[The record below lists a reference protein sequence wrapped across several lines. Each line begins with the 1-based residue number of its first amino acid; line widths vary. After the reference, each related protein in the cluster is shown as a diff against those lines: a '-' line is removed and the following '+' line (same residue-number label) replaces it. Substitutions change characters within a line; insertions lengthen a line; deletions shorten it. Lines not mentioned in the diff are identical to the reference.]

1 MSKVYGFTNEYLT
14 SYPDIY
20 NFENADV
27 LSVIGSGDQYF
38 TAVLAGAK
46 NVTLFDI
53 NKAAWFYFVLKYISI
68 SHLTYEE
75 FYEFFLKDNLNNIR
89 LYKKIRDYLPNN
101 VKRFFDILRV
111 TKKQFSSILTEDTLT
126 KDLSYQEFSKIVPYL
141 NEDSYYILQ
150 DLLRKNTL
158 PECIIDN
165 FINIALNYNLKE
177 YNIALLSNIFDWMN
191 ISVETYKTLLDKFD
205 NCTIQALYLW
215 GLCGKAD
222 KFMKLGFE
230 LNEIPAVN
238 PNLKI
243 DHHNYLLSYK
253 RVR

>member
-1 MSKVYGFTNEYLT
+1 
-14 SYPDIY
+14 
-20 NFENADV
+20 
-27 LSVIGSGDQYF
+27 
-38 TAVLAGAK
+38 
-46 NVTLFDI
+46 
-53 NKAAWFYFVLKYISI
+53 
-68 SHLTYEE
+68 
-75 FYEFFLKDNLNNIR
+75 
-89 LYKKIRDYLPNN
+89 
-101 VKRFFDILRV
+101 
-111 TKKQFSSILTEDTLT
+111 
-126 KDLSYQEFSKIVPYL
+126 
-141 NEDSYYILQ
+141 
-150 DLLRKNTL
+150 
-158 PECIIDN
+158 
-165 FINIALNYNLKE
+165 
-177 YNIALLSNIFDWMN
+177 MN